1 MSSDKR
7 KVAPDG
13 KKKGTPGW
21 MVTFSDLSTL
31 LLTFFVLLLSMSTM
45 DDMTLKSLFQ
55 NYTSSSGILYFKEFG
70 EIYRPKE
77 TLIHDLNEK
86 LKDALVMRKA
96 NDPNEEFASSEDQ
109 KFLMEIGSNLV
120 VEEFKG
126 GFKLIFGHRLLFP
139 PGSAEIREE
148 MKPVLARVSKF
159 IRTSTYQIYIDGHTD
174 NVPIHTTQYP
184 SNDELSLARAYNLM
198 DYLVREKNLSSVYM
212 ALAGYGALH
221 PVSTNDTPEGREKN
235 RRVEI
240 IFKNQRYF

>member
-1 MSSDKR
+1 MNHDQK
-7 KVAPDG
+7 KEHAQEG
-13 KKKGTPGW
+13 KKGTPGW

-45 DDMTLKSLFQ
+45 DDMTLKSLFH
-55 NYTSSSGILYFKEFG
+55 NYTSSSGILYFKEYG

-96 NDPNEEFASSEDQ
+96 DDPNEEFVAPEDQ
-109 KFLMEIGSNLV
+109 TFLKEMGSTLV

-126 GFKLIFGHRLLFP
+126 GFKLVFGHQLLFS
-139 PGSAEIREE
+139 PGRAEIKEE
-148 MKPVLARVSKF
+148 MKPVLDRIAKF
-159 IRTSTYQIYIDGHTD
+159 TKTSTYQIYIDGHTD
-174 NVPIHTTQYP
+174 NVPIHTARYP

-198 DYLVREKNLSSVYM
+198 SHLVNEKNLASVYI
-212 ALAGYGALH
+212 ALAGYGESH
-221 PVSTNDTPEGREKN
+221 PIDANDTREGREKN